1 MYWHSKMQVHFG
13 GGISLVNRVIT
24 GVSTIAFGAL
34 IACVPNFILTICP
47 FCQSMAGKC
56 TWAAKSEFGI
66 GVLIMFL
73 GILLAFVESGSIRA
87 GISAA
92 LGFIGILAALTANM
106 LVGFCDGSCNP
117 ECSCSSATAMLMT
130 ALGIFVAVI
139 SFANTFYLSIR
150 KNT

>member
-1 MYWHSKMQVHFG
+1 MA
-13 GGISLVNRVIT
+13 NRVIT
-24 GVSTIAFGAL
+24 GISTILLGAF
-34 IACVPNFILTICP
+34 IACVPNFILTVCP
-47 FCQSMAGKC
+47 FCQGMAGKC

-73 GILLAFVESGSIRA
+73 GILLAFVESGAIRT

-106 LVGFCDGSCNP
+106 LIGFCDGSCNP
-117 ECSCSSATAMLMT
+117 ECSCSPTTAIFMT
-130 ALGIFVAVI
+130 ALGILVAVI
-139 SFANTFYLSIR
+139 SFVNTFYLSTR